1 MMMLRDVERDVCMT
15 SPFRRYHETDFLML
29 TVFDAILM
37 AARTVDLPAWL
48 AEALTRSQ
56 LAQDRSLLSPNSI
69 ALNTSCDSPAP
80 PHSTV
85 TFNNGKK
92 PTVDSPSKDVNTAG
106 DVCMHA

>member
-1 MMMLRDVERDVCMT
+1 MTLVLTLRFAVT
-15 SPFRRYHETDFLML
+15 IFFL

-106 DVCMHA
+106 DVCML

>member
-1 MMMLRDVERDVCMT
+1 
-15 SPFRRYHETDFLML
+15 
-29 TVFDAILM
+29 M
-37 AARTVDLPAWL
+37 AARTIDLPAWL

-56 LAQDRSLLSPNSI
+56 LAQDKSLLSPNSI
-69 ALNTSCDSPAP
+69 ALNASCDSPNAEGLGN
-80 PHSTV
+80 STV